1 MWVTLASNPLLKTTF
16 HLQTLSLLS
25 NHFAPSDEVWLLLFI
40 DMKRSGSEN
49 NLVGKGQNLSQ
60 EFWPATVKI
69 KFLVAR
75 VRLCLPH
82 IRARAAFLFYLNLF
96 TIFSLSRFVLIWRGL
111 REPVNCLIDLVGNR
125 EFTIWYFQCIT
136 AKSAPATEKARQP
149 DDWFINWLPLR
160 YKVGNGDWR

>member
-25 NHFAPSDEVWLLLFI
+25 NHFAPSDEVWLHLFI

-75 VRLCLPH
+75 VRLCLPSPTH
-82 IRARAAFLFYLNLF
+82 QGQGSIFIPLEFVHNLLPQQICIDMKRAGRASQLFDWFSWKQRIYNL
-96 TIFSLSRFVLIWRGL
+96 ILSMHYGKKCTRDWESETARRLIHQL
-111 REPVNCLIDLVGNR
+111 
-125 EFTIWYFQCIT
+125 T
-136 AKSAPATEKARQP
+136 SAP
-149 DDWFINWLPLR
+149 I
-160 YKVGNGDWR
+160 